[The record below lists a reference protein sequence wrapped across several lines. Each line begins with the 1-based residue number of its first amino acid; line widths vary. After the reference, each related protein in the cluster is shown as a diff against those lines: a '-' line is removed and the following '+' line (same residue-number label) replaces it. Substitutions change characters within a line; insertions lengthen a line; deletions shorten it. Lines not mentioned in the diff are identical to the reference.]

1 MRSFVLA
8 FIHLHNLITQRGRK
22 RMTYLGSFPQELCQ
36 SDDVGFELS
45 LVGALTSHLQT

>member
-1 MRSFVLA
+1 MR
-8 FIHLHNLITQRGRK
+8 
-22 RMTYLGSFPQELCQ
+22 YLGSFPQELGQ